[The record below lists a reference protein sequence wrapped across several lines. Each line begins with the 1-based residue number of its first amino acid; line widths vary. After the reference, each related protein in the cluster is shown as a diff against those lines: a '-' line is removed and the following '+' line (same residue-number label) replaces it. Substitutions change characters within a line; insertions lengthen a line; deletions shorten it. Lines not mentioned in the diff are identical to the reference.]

1 MTNDAASEH
10 RKIAGPTRSRSSP
23 TRRIGIR
30 PTMPALNAGSP
41 SSVATCGVSTNV
53 GMSALTRM
61 SCFAHS
67 VAHCRVSDAI
77 APLAA
82 T

>member
-1 MTNDAASEH
+1 
-10 RKIAGPTRSRSSP
+10 
-23 TRRIGIR
+23 
-30 PTMPALNAGSP
+30 MPALNCGSP

-53 GMSALTRM
+53 GMIALTRM
-61 SCFAHS
+61 PCFAHS

-77 APLAA
+77 APFAA